1 MMWFGAYVL
10 AGAFVGVLAG
20 LLGIGGGMTLVP
32 VMAALFAAQHFA
44 PDHIV
49 HMALATCMA
58 SIAFTSGSSVREH
71 LKFDGVD
78 FNIVK
83 RMTPGLVIGSLLA
96 TSVSAWIPQRHLAL
110 SFAVIVFFGATQIL
124 LNKKPKAARSLPSA
138 GPLFFVG
145 LVIGIIAGL
154 VSAGGAFLTIPF
166 MLWCGVPMKKTIGTG
181 AMMGIPLAVVGT
193 IGYIISGW
201 NVPGLPS
208 DAVGFISIIA
218 LVGIVCGSVVTAPFG
233 ARLAHRLPVPILK
246 RIFACL
252 LYCLLY
258 TSPSPRDRQKSRM
271 PSSA

>member
-44 PDHIV
+44 PDHVV

-58 SIAFTSGSSVREH
+58 SIVFTSGSSVREH

-83 RMTPGLVIGSLLA
+83 RMTPGLVLGSLLA

-110 SFAVIVFFGATQIL
+110 SFSVIVFFGATQIMF
-124 LNKKPKAARSLPSA
+124 NKKPKAGRSLPSA

-201 NVPGLPS
+201 SVPGLPS

-218 LVGIVCGSVVTAPFG
+218 LAGIVCGSVVTAPFG
-233 ARLAHRLPVPILK
+233 ARLAHRLPVATLR

-252 LYCLLY
+252 LYVLAAKMLWTY
-258 TSPSPRDRQKSRM
+258 W
-271 PSSA
+271 